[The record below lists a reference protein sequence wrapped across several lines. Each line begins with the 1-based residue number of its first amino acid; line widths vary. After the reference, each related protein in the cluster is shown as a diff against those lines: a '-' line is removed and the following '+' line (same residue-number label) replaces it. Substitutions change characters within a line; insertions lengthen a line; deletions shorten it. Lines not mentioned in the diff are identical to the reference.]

1 MIKITLGPMGRDIP
15 CFGSF
20 QLLTCIIYIITSGYV
35 TSTKEFTEKIA
46 LKVVLIGQK
55 EAGKT
60 SLLRTVKNQES
71 ALTPDGPA
79 GRTIGVEL
87 TVLDVDVH
95 PEIRCYMYDFGGQE
109 EYYPLHQAVITPHSM
124 FVLLVD
130 LFSFWGNIDNEEFF
144 NANIGHFYY
153 TFYQRVRSP
162 VLQVV
167 GTKADKLKDTEIGMC
182 KEKILQKLKELEET
196 EKDILKQRAKDLKD
210 ANYKFCGLSQ
220 SDKESKLQEVERL
233 LKDRPKL
240 PSDVIVVSSKDF
252 TGIKDWTNDIAAKV
266 FENKDSFPAIS
277 IPNTWLE
284 ISNHLSANKENS
296 AHSVTL
302 EQFDETCRRFNV
314 TTKEERN
321 GVVHHLRI
329 IGQILFYENHRKLK
343 DVIFINP
350 EAILNCLSSVFN
362 HEHMTGEYWRTK
374 MKMTGPARKQHET
387 FFRHHGIISS
397 TVMRSFLQEKG
408 VIVGYENLLVLMEQI
423 NLCFK
428 IETEN
433 STTVLLD
440 KENYIIPSLL
450 KNQASSKMTKM
461 WQQTKESARNDIIVS
476 VNLVTAMEPIGL
488 FEKITTRINS
498 HLHTRSDVAKCTV
511 AKFNTFGDMF
521 RFEMESQDKM
531 SMCARHGIG
540 RHKTAADFLKV
551 IITLTIDVLSNYP
564 SVLFDFFCTPCL
576 SSGTSDCELLAAETS
591 IYADI
596 QGHRIHTCDTCNI
609 SYELMTGFPVAT
621 GKPLS
626 FFSVYNTCTLLLHNN
641 IKVT

>member
-196 EKDILKQRAKDLKD
+196 EKDLLKQRAKDLKD
-210 ANYKFCGLSQ
+210 ANYKFRGLSQ
-220 SDKESKLQEVERL
+220 SDKESKLQEVEQL

-296 AHSVTL
+296 AQSVTL
-302 EQFDETCRRFNV
+302 EEFDKTCRRFNV
-314 TTKEERN
+314 TTKKERD

-350 EAILNCLSSVFN
+350 EAVLNCLSSVFN
-362 HEHMTGEYWRTK
+362 HEHMTGEYWRK
-374 MKMTGPARKQHET
+374 MKMTRPTRDQHENLYWE
-387 FFRHHGIISS
+387 HGRISS
-397 TVMRSFLQEKG
+397 TVMMSFLQEKG
-408 VIVGYENLLVLMEQI
+408 VEGEYENIVELMQKI
-423 NLCFK
+423 NLCYK
-428 IETEN
+428 IINEN
-433 STTVLLD
+433 STSDLVDEET
-440 KENYIIPSLL
+440 YIIPSLL
-450 KNQASSKMTKM
+450 KNQASSEKSKM
-461 WQQTKESARNDIIVS
+461 WPETKKEEENDLMVTLS
-476 VNLVTAMEPIGL
+476 LVTAMEPIGL

-498 HLHTRSDVAKCTV
+498 HLDKRSDVAKRTV
-511 AKFNTFGDMF
+511 AQYNRYGDTF
-521 RFEMESQDKM
+521 RFETQKQDEM
-531 SMCARHGIG
+531 SLRVRHGLG

-551 IITLTIDVLSNYP
+551 IITLTIDILSNYP
-564 SVLFDFFCTPCL
+564 SVLFDFFCNPCL
-576 SSGTSDCELLAAETS
+576 SSGTSGCKLLAAEIS

-596 QGHRIHTCDTCNI
+596 QGHRMHTCDKCNRR
-609 SYELMTGFPVAT
+609 YELMTGFPVAT

-626 FFSVYNTCTLLLHNN
+626 F
-641 IKVT
+641 I

>member
-1 MIKITLGPMGRDIP
+1 MDRDIP

-20 QLLTCIIYIITSGYV
+20 QLLTCIVYIITSGYV

-60 SLLRTVKNQES
+60 SLLWTVKKQKS

-124 FVLLVD
+124 FVLVVD
-130 LFSFWGNIDNEEFF
+130 LFSFLGNIDNEKFF

-167 GTKADKLKDTEIGMC
+167 GTKADELKDTEITMC
-182 KEKILQKLKELEET
+182 KEKILKKLLELEEA
-196 EKDILKQRAKDLKD
+196 EKDLLKQRATDLKA
-210 ANYKFCGLSQ
+210 ANYKFLGLSQ
-220 SDKESKLQEVERL
+220 SDKEVKLQEVEQL

-252 TGIKDWTNDIAAKV
+252 TGIKDWTNNIAAKV

-284 ISNHLSANKENS
+284 ISNHLSANKKNS

-302 EQFDETCRRFNV
+302 EEFDETCRRFNV
-314 TTKEERN
+314 TTKEERD

-350 EAILNCLSSVFN
+350 EAVLNCLSSVFN
-362 HEHMTGEYWRTK
+362 HEHMTGEYWQKK
-374 MKMTGPARKQHET
+374 MKMPEPARDQHENL
-387 FFRHHGIISS
+387 FRQHGIISS
-397 TVMRSFLQEKG
+397 TVMRSFLGEKG
-408 VIVGYENLLVLMEQI
+408 VKVGFEHLLELMQNI

-428 IETEN
+428 IIDEN
-433 STTVLLD
+433 STQILVD

-450 KNQASSKMTKM
+450 KNQASSEMTKM
-461 WQQTKESARNDIIVS
+461 WPQNKESDRNDMMVS

-488 FEKITTRINS
+488 FEKITARINS

-521 RFEMESQDKM
+521 RFEMESQNKM
-531 SMCARHGIG
+531 SLCARHGLG
-540 RHKTAADFLKV
+540 RQKTAADFLKV

-576 SSGTSDCELLAAETS
+576 SSGTSDCELLAAATS

-596 QGHRIHTCDTCNI
+596 QGHRMHTCDKCNI

-621 GKPLS
+621 GKSLT